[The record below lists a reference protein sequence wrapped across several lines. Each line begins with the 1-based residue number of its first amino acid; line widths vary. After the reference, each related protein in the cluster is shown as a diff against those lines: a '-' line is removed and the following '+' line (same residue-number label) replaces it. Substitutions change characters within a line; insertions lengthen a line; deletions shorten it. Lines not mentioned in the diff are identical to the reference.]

1 MLISGTGTGAGKCPG
16 SDALFGQG
24 IGDANPAR
32 LGAFQLRPRKN
43 TRPDGE
49 AIVMCMPRPLA
60 VGLVHQ
66 SANALTIERGQA
78 RIALSLF
85 ANAEGYALVETF
97 EVDGSATRDA
107 ATLLAL
113 EELAQR
119 VEAVAV
125 IVSGD
130 VDREKVEAIAEWV
143 RMVVLVRT

>member
-1 MLISGTGTGAGKCPG
+1 
-16 SDALFGQG
+16 
-24 IGDANPAR
+24 
-32 LGAFQLRPRKN
+32 
-43 TRPDGE
+43 
-49 AIVMCMPRPLA
+49 MCRPRPLA

-66 SANALTIERGQA
+66 PVSALPSERKQA
-78 RIALSLF
+78 RIDLALH

-97 EVDGSATRDA
+97 EVDDSATRNA

-119 VEAVAV
+119 VEAVAL

-143 RMVVLVRT
+143 RMVVIQTKTGG

>member
-1 MLISGTGTGAGKCPG
+1 
-16 SDALFGQG
+16 
-24 IGDANPAR
+24 
-32 LGAFQLRPRKN
+32 
-43 TRPDGE
+43 
-49 AIVMCMPRPLA
+49 
-60 VGLVHQ
+60 
-66 SANALTIERGQA
+66 
-78 RIALSLF
+78 LSLF

>member
-1 MLISGTGTGAGKCPG
+1 
-16 SDALFGQG
+16 
-24 IGDANPAR
+24 
-32 LGAFQLRPRKN
+32 
-43 TRPDGE
+43 
-49 AIVMCMPRPLA
+49 MCRPRPLA

-66 SANALTIERGQA
+66 SASALPTERRQA

-97 EVDGSATRDA
+97 EVDGSAPRDA

-119 VEAVAV
+119 VEAVAL

-130 VDREKVEAIAEWV
+130 VDREKIEAIAEWV
-143 RMVVLVRT
+143 RMVVLVRTQAGGRSVSATTKSPPQPVTEGPLSPQS